1 MGRKAFVN
9 DLRDAALPG
18 RFAEVSAVSGG
29 DDDGTIK
36 FMFQSSA
43 FFMEEIEVDAM
54 VSGTSSSHNHWKA
67 DGCLPSPGTYVVG
80 FTLC

>member
-18 RFAEVSAVSGG
+18 RFALVFAVTGG

-36 FMFQSSA
+36 FTFQSSA
-43 FFMEEIEVDAM
+43 FSMEEIAIDAM
-54 VSGTSSSHNHWKA
+54 VSGTSSSHNHSKA
-67 DGCLPSPGTYVVG
+67 
-80 FTLC
+80 

>member
-18 RFAEVSAVSGG
+18 RFAQVSAVTGG

-43 FFMEEIEVDAM
+43 FSMEEIAVDAM
-54 VSGTSSSHNHWKA
+54 ISGTSSSQNHLKA
-67 DGCLPSPGTYVVG
+67 ELLPSESGKIRCRL
-80 FTLC
+80 TLC